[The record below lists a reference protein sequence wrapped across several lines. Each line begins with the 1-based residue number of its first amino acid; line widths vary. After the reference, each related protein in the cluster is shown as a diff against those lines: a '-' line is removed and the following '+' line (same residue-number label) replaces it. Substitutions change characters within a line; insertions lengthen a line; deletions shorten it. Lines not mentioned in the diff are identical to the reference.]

1 MSKFTGL
8 AVRIIESKK
17 PEEIINY
24 HYAKEME
31 SSKVALSSDLR
42 VSKKRISDL
51 EKLILFF
58 KSKDDDK
65 QVYVSADILD
75 VLSSKEP
82 FIPTELKEYIPIPYY
97 NDKKNTWLLIKNIT
111 IINENE
117 LDNYI
122 DKDGTPLVD
131 ALKVPRFP
139 RLYFKEKSN
148 DFANL
153 EDYSKN
159 MPKLFK

>member
-1 MSKFTGL
+1 MNKFTGL
-8 AVRIIESKK
+8 AIRIIENKK

-24 HYAKEME
+24 HYAKEIE

-42 VSKKRISDL
+42 VSKGHIADL

-58 KSKDDDK
+58 KSKDDGK

-82 FIPTELKEYIPIPYY
+82 FIPTELEEYIPIPYCK
-97 NDKKNTWLLIKNIT
+97 DKKHTWILIKNIT
-111 IINENE
+111 IVNENE
-117 LDNYI
+117 LDDYI
-122 DKDGTPLVD
+122 DKDGKPLVE
-131 ALKVPRFP
+131 ALKSPRFP
-139 RLYFKEKSN
+139 RLYFKEKSKDSIN
-148 DFANL
+148 IEN
-153 EDYSKN
+153 YSKN

>member
-1 MSKFTGL
+1 MNKLTGL
-8 AVRIIESKK
+8 AIRIIEDKK

-24 HYAKEME
+24 HYAKEIE
-31 SSKVALSSDLR
+31 SSKVAFSSDLR
-42 VSKKRISDL
+42 VSNKQIGDL

-58 KSKDDDK
+58 KSKDDGK

-75 VLSSKEP
+75 IISSKEP
-82 FIPTELKEYIPIPYY
+82 FIPTELKEYIPMPYC
-97 NDKKNTWLLIKNIT
+97 NDEKRTWLLIKNIN

-122 DKDGTPLVD
+122 DNDGKSLVE
-131 ALKVPRFP
+131 ALKAPRFP
-139 RLYFKEKSN
+139 RLYFKKKSDDSMN
-148 DFANL
+148 I

>member
-1 MSKFTGL
+1 MGKFIGL
-8 AVRIIESKK
+8 AIRIIESKK

-31 SSKVALSSDLR
+31 SSKVALSSDLSI
-42 VSKKRISDL
+42 SKKHIADL

-58 KSKDDDK
+58 KSKDDGK

-75 VLSSKEP
+75 VLSRKEP
-82 FIPTELKEYIPIPYY
+82 FIPTELNEYIPMPYC
-97 NDKKNTWLLIKNIT
+97 NDEKRTWLLIKNIT

-122 DKDGTPLVD
+122 DKDGQSLVQ
-131 ALKVPRFP
+131 ALKAPRFP

>member
-1 MSKFTGL
+1 MNKLTGL
-8 AVRIIESKK
+8 AIRIIEDKK

-24 HYAKEME
+24 HYAKEIE
-31 SSKVALSSDLR
+31 SSKVAFSSDLR
-42 VSKKRISDL
+42 VSNKQIGDL

-58 KSKDDDK
+58 KSKDDGK

-75 VLSSKEP
+75 VISSKEP
-82 FIPTELKEYIPIPYY
+82 FIPTELKEYIPIPYR
-97 NDKKNTWLLIKNIT
+97 NDKKNTWILIKNIT

-122 DKDGTPLVD
+122 DKDGKPLVD
-131 ALKVPRFP
+131 ALKAPRFP

-148 DFANL
+148 DFANI